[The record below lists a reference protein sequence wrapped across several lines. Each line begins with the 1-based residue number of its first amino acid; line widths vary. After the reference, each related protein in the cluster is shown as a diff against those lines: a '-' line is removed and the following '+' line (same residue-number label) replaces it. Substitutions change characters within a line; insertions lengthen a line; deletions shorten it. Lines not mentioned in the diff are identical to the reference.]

1 MQSKLKSK
9 TDRQNLKTRRL
20 TEEER
25 EERELRRT
33 YLELSE
39 VNALLEGAKYTG
51 RNGVRNY
58 ALLLMMFRH
67 GLRVSEAARLRWGAI
82 SFDAQ
87 TIFIARV
94 KNSDSG
100 VHPLQDDEVDALL
113 QVKRL
118 YPRSKYVFPN
128 SRDPQNGKLA
138 TSGINKIMQQAA
150 KSAGIEML
158 KIHPHTLRHS
168 CGYFLCND
176 GYDTRLI
183 QSWLGHRDIRNTV
196 IYTKM
201 NPARFNSIK
210 WT

>member
-1 MQSKLKSK
+1 MPSKLKSK
-9 TDRQNLKTRRL
+9 TDKQNLKIRQL

-25 EERELRRT
+25 EEQESRRK

-39 VNALLEGAKYTG
+39 INALLEGAKYTG

-58 ALLLMMFRH
+58 TLLLMMFRH

-87 TIFIARV
+87 TVFINRV
-94 KNSDSG
+94 KNSNSG
-100 VHPLQDDEVDALL
+100 VHPLQDDEVEALL
-113 QVKRL
+113 KVKSI

-128 SRDPQNGKLA
+128 SKDIQNGKLA
-138 TSGINKIMQQAA
+138 TSGINKIMQRAA
-150 KSAGIEML
+150 KAAGIDAL

-196 IYTKM
+196 IYTEM